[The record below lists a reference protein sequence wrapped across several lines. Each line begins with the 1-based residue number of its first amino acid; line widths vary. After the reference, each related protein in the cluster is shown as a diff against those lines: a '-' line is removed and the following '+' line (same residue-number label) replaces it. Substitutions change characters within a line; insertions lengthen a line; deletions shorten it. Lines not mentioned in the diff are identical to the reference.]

1 MSDIKTG
8 TSCHNDDSCGDYLQ
22 CVMVDEKTKTY
33 KQCSGKMCGRQGDP
47 KGVCYP
53 FQKAG
58 QVDVTNAS
66 KIAKKMC
73 ENLKGGAVCTRRRAQ
88 ARRIVSLWSSQA
100 QSRIWRFVLCRCR

>member
-33 KQCSGKMCGRQGDP
+33 KQCSGKMCGHPGDP

-66 KIAKKMC
+66 KIAKETTDKGI
-73 ENLKGGAVCTRRRAQ
+73 ENFAVIAGLVGVGGLITGFIVYEVGK
-88 ARRIVSLWSSQA
+88 RINKLREA
-100 QSRIWRFVLCRCR
+100 N

>member
-47 KGVCYP
+47 LGFVIHFKKQGRWMLP
-53 FQKAG
+53 MPLKLQKK
-58 QVDVTNAS
+58 QQRKV
-66 KIAKKMC
+66 KQI
-73 ENLKGGAVCTRRRAQ
+73 LH
-88 ARRIVSLWSSQA
+88 
-100 QSRIWRFVLCRCR
+100 

>member
-8 TSCHNDDSCGDYLQ
+8 TSCHNDDSCGDYLK
-22 CVMVDEKTKTY
+22 CVMIDEKTKTY
-33 KQCSGKMCGRQGDP
+33 KECSGKMCGRQGDP

-66 KIAKKMC
+66 KIAKKTTD
-73 ENLKGGAVCTRRRAQ
+73 KGIANIALIVG
-88 ARRIVSLWSSQA
+88 RIGVGVLITVFIGYEVGK
-100 QSRIWRFVLCRCR
+100 RINKIREAN

>member
-8 TSCHNDDSCGDYLQ
+8 TSCHNDDSCGDYLK
-22 CVMVDEKTKTY
+22 CVMIDEKTKTY
-33 KQCSGKMCGRQGDP
+33 KECSGKMCGRQGGP

-66 KIAKKMC
+66 KITKKTAD
-73 ENLKGGAVCTRRRAQ
+73 KGIANIALIVG
-88 ARRIVSLWSSQA
+88 RIGVGVLITGFILYKVRKHINKIRVSN
-100 QSRIWRFVLCRCR
+100 

>member
-22 CVMVDEKTKTY
+22 CVMVDKKTKAY
-33 KQCSGKMCGRQGDP
+33 KQCSGKICGRPGEP
-47 KGVCYP
+47 LGVCYP

-66 KIAKKMC
+66 KIAKKTTD
-73 ENLKGGAVCTRRRAQ
+73 KGIANIALIVG
-88 ARRIVSLWSSQA
+88 RIGVGVLITVFIGYEVGK
-100 QSRIWRFVLCRCR
+100 RINKIREAN

>member
-33 KQCSGKMCGRQGDP
+33 KQCSGKMCGRPGDP

-66 KIAKKMC
+66 KIAKKTA
-73 ENLKGGAVCTRRRAQ
+73 EKSKANIALIVG
-88 ARRIVSLWSSQA
+88 RIGVG
-100 QSRIWRFVLCRCR
+100 VLITGFILYKVRKHINKIRGSN

>member
-8 TSCHNDDSCGDYLQ
+8 TSCHNDDSCGDYLK
-22 CVMVDEKTKTY
+22 CVMIDEKTKTY
-33 KQCSGKMCGRQGDP
+33 KECSGKMCGRQGGP

-66 KIAKKMC
+66 KITKKTAD
-73 ENLKGGAVCTRRRAQ
+73 KGIANIALIVG
-88 ARRIVSLWSSQA
+88 RIGVG
-100 QSRIWRFVLCRCR
+100 VLITGFILYKVRKHINKIREVN

>member
-8 TSCHNDDSCGDYLQ
+8 TSCHNDDSCGDYLK
-22 CVMVDEKTKTY
+22 CVMIDEKTKTY
-33 KQCSGKMCGRQGDP
+33 KECSGKMCGRSGDP

-66 KIAKKMC
+66 KIAK
-73 ENLKGGAVCTRRRAQ
+73 EATDKGIANFAVIVGGIGVGVLIAGFITYKVGK
-88 ARRIVSLWSSQA
+88 RINKIRGSN
-100 QSRIWRFVLCRCR
+100 